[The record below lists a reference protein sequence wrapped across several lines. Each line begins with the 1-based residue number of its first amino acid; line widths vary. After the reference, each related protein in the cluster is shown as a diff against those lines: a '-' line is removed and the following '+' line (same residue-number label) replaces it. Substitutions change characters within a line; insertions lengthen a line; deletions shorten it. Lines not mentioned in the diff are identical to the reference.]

1 MQFEIIIPNILS
13 AQYLVTKVESEI
25 NQIKNSKQ
33 EQFLFY
39 SNFNNN
45 TGLGFLGV
53 GFRFI
58 L

>member
-1 MQFEIIIPNILS
+1 
-13 AQYLVTKVESEI
+13 VTKFDSEI
-25 NQIKNSKQ
+25 PQVKNSKQ

-39 SNFNNN
+39 SNINDN

>member
-1 MQFEIIIPNILS
+1 MQLEIIIPNILS

-25 NQIKNSKQ
+25 NQVKNSKQ

-39 SNFNNN
+39 SNLNNN